1 MAKAPKEWDES
12 FYVGPCI
19 YDDKKFMVGVGKE
32 VCDTIGMTDGSFAI
46 VPSRLF
52 DLNYAD
58 YCRMVVS
65 VYHATLFGK
74 NGKYIGI
81 CFQKEEDAN
90 ALCKELKKRWD
101 YAKKKIKK

>member
-19 YDDKKFMVGVGKE
+19 YDDKKFMVGIGKE

-52 DLNYAD
+52 DLNYAN

-74 NGKYIGI
+74 MVNILA
-81 CFQKEEDAN
+81 FVF
-90 ALCKELKKRWD
+90 
-101 YAKKKIKK
+101 KKKKMQMLFAKN